1 MKFLLAVLF
10 TAICLNMFK
19 VNSQPVLTHPAQTKI
34 TKFVPELQQL
44 QELVIPELQ
53 DLLSDLNDEL
63 YSEGRFNTFNP
74 ISAGLLPIF

>member
-53 DLLSDLNDEL
+53 DLLSDLYDEL
-63 YSEGRFNTFNP
+63 HSEGRLNTFNP